1 MVKKRLLSLIIS
13 AVLIIN
19 IINTKTLGVEENIST
34 KENIFDKYKNT
45 YIQPKIIIK
54 KKKNLSLL
62 TGSNLPS
69 SYDLRSLGLLTDI
82 RDQGFIGDCW
92 TFGSIASLES
102 NLLKNTG
109 KAYNF
114 SEINMAANNGFN
126 LGLDD
131 GGNYLMAAAYFAR
144 WGGPVEEKDDP
155 YPNPPYAENVVVK
168 SGLSAAKHVQD
179 IIFIPDRTTSTD
191 NNEIKQD
198 IMNYGAVTTSI
209 YMNENYLNS
218 SNSSYYED
226 FTPDINHSIDI
237 VGWDDNYSSSNFT
250 NTPPG
255 NGAFICRNSWG
266 EGFGEKGYFYV
277 SYYDNSIGQYNAVYI
292 NTENVNNYSN
302 IYQYDP
308 LGVSYGNTFGSS
320 SWAANVFK
328 ANDTGSNDE
337 KLSSVSFYTFGENV
351 SYQVFAE
358 TDYDTNKF
366 TKIKNNLVASGTL
379 TNAGY
384 HTIKLN
390 NKLSLTDNKN
400 FAVAIRLYNSEYNC
414 IGFEDTEFKDSST
427 IVSSA
432 GQSYTSSDGSNWT
445 SIPAGQPNVC
455 LKAFTNITY
464 TIPVTG
470 INIDPDT
477 VYLNPGENCTL
488 NAAISPDN
496 AINKNVIWESA
507 DNKIATVDSSGVVHG
522 ISAGMAVITATSY
535 DGSFKD
541 SCIVKIKGALSFTSS
556 NIDSGFINSADDN
569 INVYYSGNIT
579 KGTSF
584 DNIKLS
590 DEDGNIISCSNSIS
604 SNILTVNPAVSL
616 DNSKTYKLFLPKDSV
631 KDMADNIMDKDENIY
646 FNVKL
651 PYSSDI
657 KFISPYLEKEVR
669 NALSKETGPITSDD
683 MANLKS
689 LYIDSKNIIS
699 LDGLEY
705 AINLENLYAN
715 CCQISDINILKY
727 LKNLKYLDLRN
738 NRINNIKPLE
748 SLRGVTSLYL
758 SNNMI
763 CDVSPIESLDKLTN
777 LGLDNNGID
786 NLKSVKIISDN
797 MKANTNSSYNSI
809 YLSDNYLDL
818 NNLDINSDISYVNNN
833 INTFYYDSQKNG
845 IRLLLSEP
853 DGYTLNI
860 RTNSE
865 IRLYFSENISLN
877 NIPDKIL
884 LYYYDDNY
892 NPLYKSLNIN
902 TYGNQIIIK
911 PNTLLKPGTNY
922 YFSIPKNLI
931 IDSSG
936 REFSS
941 DYSSGF
947 YTDSFTGD
955 LNEDGTVDIKD
966 LAEVSEVYGSTL
978 LKSSFN
984 NNSDMNNDGIISLF
998 DLVDISKY
1006 LNQ

>member
-1 MVKKRLLSLIIS
+1 MVKKRLLSLIVS
-13 AVLIIN
+13 LTLIFNVSSIKTYGTDKN
-19 IINTKTLGVEENIST
+19 IYKN
-34 KENIFDKYKNT
+34 YKNT
-45 YIQPKIIIK
+45 YIQPKIKIK
-54 KKKNLSLL
+54 KKKNLSYS
-62 TGSNLPS
+62 TNISIPS

-82 RDQGFIGDCW
+82 KDQGYIGDCW

-109 KAYNF
+109 KAYDF
-114 SEINMAANNGFN
+114 SEINMAANSGYN
-126 LGLDD
+126 LGLND

-144 WGGPVEEKDDP
+144 WGGPVDEKDDP
-155 YPNPPYAENVVVK
+155 YPNPPYTYNVVVK
-168 SGLSAAKHVQD
+168 SGLSPSKHVQD

-191 NNEIKQD
+191 NNEIKLD

-209 YMNENYLNS
+209 YMDESFLNS
-218 SNSSYYED
+218 SDSSYYENL
-226 FTPDINHSIDI
+226 TSDINHSIDI
-237 VGWDDNYSSSNFT
+237 VGWDDNYLSSNFSQ
-250 NTPPG
+250 TPPG

-266 EGFGEKGYFYV
+266 EGFGDKGYFYV
-277 SYYDNSIGQYNAVYI
+277 SYYDLSIGQYNAVYI

-308 LGVSYGNTFGSS
+308 LGANSYGSYGSS
-320 SWAANVFK
+320 SWGANVFK

-337 KLSSVSFYTFGENV
+337 KLSAVSFYTFGENV

-400 FAVAIRLYNSEYNC
+400 FAVAIRLYNSEYNY
-414 IGFEDTEFKDSST
+414 IGFEDTDFKDSST
-427 IVSSA
+427 IVSLA
-432 GQSYTSSDGSNWT
+432 GQSYTSNDGSSWT
-445 SIPAGQPNVC
+445 SILTGQPNVC
-455 LKAFTNITY
+455 LKAFTDITY

-477 VYLNPGENCTL
+477 VYLNPGESCTL
-488 NAAISPDN
+488 NAVISPDN
-496 AINKNVIWESA
+496 AVNKNVIWES
-507 DNKIATVDSSGVVHG
+507 DDDKIATVDSSGAVHD

-541 SCIVKIKGALSFTSS
+541 SCIVKVKGTLSFTSS

-569 INVYYSGNIT
+569 INIYFSGNIT
-579 KGTSF
+579 KGTTF

-604 SNILTVNPAVSL
+604 SNILTVDPGVSL
-616 DNSKTYKLFLPKDSV
+616 DNSKTYSLFIPKDSV
-631 KDMADNIMDKDENIY
+631 KDMADNIMNKDESLY

-651 PYSSDI
+651 PYSTNI

-669 NALSKETGPITSDD
+669 NALSIESGPVTSDD

-689 LYIDSKNIIS
+689 LSIDSENILS

-705 AINLENLYAN
+705 AVNLESFSADY
-715 CCQISDINILKY
+715 CRISDISKLKY
-727 LKNLKYLDLRN
+727 LKNLKYLDLSN
-738 NRINNIKPLE
+738 NKINDIKPLE
-748 SLRGVTSLYL
+748 SLRYITSLYL

-763 CDVSPIESLDKLTN
+763 SDVSPIESLDKLTN

-786 NLKSVKIISDN
+786 NLKSVRIISDN
-797 MKANTNSSYNSI
+797 MKANTGSSYNSI

-818 NNLDINSDISYVNNN
+818 NNSDINSDISYINNN
-833 INTFYYDSQKNG
+833 INIFYYDGQKSG

-853 DGYTLNI
+853 EGYTSNI

-892 NPLYKSLNIN
+892 NPIYQSLNVKAVE
-902 TYGNQIIIK
+902 NQLIIK
-911 PNTLLKPGTNY
+911 PAAILNPDTY
-922 YFSIPKNLI
+922 YYLDIPQNLI

-936 REFSS
+936 REFTS
-941 DYSSGF
+941 DYSTYF
-947 YTDSFTGD
+947 YTDSFNGD
-955 LNEDGTVDIKD
+955 LNGDGTVDIKD

-978 LKSSFN
+978 LQSSFN
-984 NNSDMNNDGIISLF
+984 DNSDMNNDGIINLF
-998 DLVDISKY
+998 DLVNISKY
-1006 LNQ
+1006 MN